1 MAVGEDRVP
10 IRIVEAPASAM
21 YSLQEVADRVG
32 RTRQAMHARV
42 KRGTLRAQRVGGSWL
57 VTAEVLDALVAGEQ
71 AKAVSAGTVRTL
83 HPDAHP
89 PSPEDP
95 AGLLPGVAQRVTEL
109 EAELSRALEQLA
121 RKDAYIDDLRRHAAR
136 LREALAMMS
145 ADPEPPEPPLPTS
158 AG

>member
-1 MAVGEDRVP
+1 VAVGEDRAP
-10 IRIVEAPASAM
+10 IRVVEEPASTL

-71 AKAVSAGTVRTL
+71 AKAVSAGTVRAL
-83 HPDAHP
+83 HPEGRSAA
-89 PSPEDP
+89 E
-95 AGLLPGVAQRVTEL
+95 GVADAVPDAERRVAEL
-109 EAELSRALEQLA
+109 EAELRREREESE
-121 RKDAYIDDLRRHAAR
+121 RKDHYIADLRRHTAR

-145 ADPEPPEPPLPTS
+145 AEPEPPTS
-158 AG
+158 AR